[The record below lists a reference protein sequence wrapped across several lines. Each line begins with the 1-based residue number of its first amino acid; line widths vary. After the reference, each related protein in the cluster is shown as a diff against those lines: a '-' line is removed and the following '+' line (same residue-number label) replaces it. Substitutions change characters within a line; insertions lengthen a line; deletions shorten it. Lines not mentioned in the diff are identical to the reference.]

1 MPSLATLFRRLGKAR
16 QLDRAELQDLYRAS
30 NELWRAR
37 KQVASASVPEIL
49 ACCPVDPAK
58 QAQHTDRSAEETVER
73 VSIAIQRAAN
83 VVPWRSDCLIQAEA
97 ARHWLAAEGIETR
110 IELGSHRTDAEGFLA
125 HAWLIWRDRIVTGG
139 DISRFS
145 PFE

>member
-1 MPSLATLFRRLGKAR
+1 MARLAALFRRLGKAR

-37 KQVASASVPEIL
+37 KQVASASVPQIL
-49 ACCPVDPAK
+49 SPFPVDAAR
-58 QAQHTDRSAEETVER
+58 QAEHTDHSAEKTVER
-73 VSIAIQRAAN
+73 VSIAVQRAAN
-83 VVPWRSDCLIQAEA
+83 AVPWRSDCLIQAEA

-110 IELGSHRTDAEGFLA
+110 IELGSNKTDSEGFLA